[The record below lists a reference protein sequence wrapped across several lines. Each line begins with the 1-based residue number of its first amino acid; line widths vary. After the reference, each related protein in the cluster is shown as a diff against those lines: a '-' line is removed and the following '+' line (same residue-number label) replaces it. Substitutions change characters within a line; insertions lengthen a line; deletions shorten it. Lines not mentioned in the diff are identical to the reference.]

1 MSRHQK
7 LLRRFLAK
15 PRDFTYDELDVL
27 LRGFG
32 YRQVKSGKT
41 AGSRVAFFNEAI
53 KHIVRFHKPHPSNAL
68 RRYQLDDLERELKR
82 KGFIS

>member
-15 PRDFTYDELDVL
+15 PRDFTFDELATL
-27 LRGFG
+27 LGGLG

-41 AGSRVAFFNEAI
+41 SGSRVAFYNEKI
-53 KHIVRFHKPHPSNAL
+53 EHIVRFHKPHPSNLL
-68 RRYQLDDLERELKR
+68 RRYQLDDLERALR
-82 KGFIS
+82 RRGIIP